1 MVLCPE
7 CENNL
12 DIDED
17 SVDEGEVVSCAECGS
32 DFEVV
37 TVSPL
42 ELKPMDVEKY
52 DEDDDEGELE
62 DVDS

>member
-1 MVLCPE
+1 
-7 CENNL
+7 
-12 DIDED
+12 
-17 SVDEGEVVSCAECGS
+17 
-32 DFEVV
+32 VV

>member
-1 MVLCPE
+1 VVLCPE